1 MEEARKFKG
10 IWIPAELWLDRNL
23 NINEKIFLIEIDS
36 LSATS
41 RGCYKSNAAFA
52 EFFGL
57 SKSRV
62 SEIINGLA
70 AKGLLEIKII
80 RDGKQIV
87 ERRIYLAPKHVTE
100 KVFENPTTPSA
111 DQPPPYSEN
120 RSPLFGNS
128 GYPYSENAAER
139 DNTLSNTVEGKASLV
154 AAAPLGE
161 KLNAAAPSR
170 ASKPKKH
177 GTDEDH
183 KAARW
188 IFGKIVKLGGDPK
201 QPNWDAWANDIRL
214 TREQDGRTHREICEL
229 FDWANKDSFWCTN
242 ILSPS
247 KLRKSWD
254 SLAVKRL
261 AAQAPKVDIKP
272 AKFDPLAFVNQ
283 TGANHDNPGYD
294 DFIDG
299 QAVRIE

>member
-1 MEEARKFKG
+1 MDDARKFKG

-36 LSATS
+36 LSAS
-41 RGCYKSNAAFA
+41 ARGCYKSNAAFA

-70 AKGLLEIKII
+70 AKGLLDIKII

-87 ERRIYLAPKHVTE
+87 ERRIYLTPKHATE
-100 KVFENPTTPSA
+100 KVFENPTTP
-111 DQPPPYSEN
+111 PENPTTPYSEN
-120 RSPLFGNS
+120 RRDLVGNS

-139 DNTLSNTVEGKASLV
+139 DNTLSNTTEGISPRV
-154 AAAPLGE
+154 AGAPIGE
-161 KLNAAAPSR
+161 KNSTSAPR
-170 ASKPKKH
+170 ATKPKKH
-177 GTDEDH
+177 GSDEDH

-188 IFGKIVKLGGDPK
+188 IFGKVLKLGGDPK
-201 QPNWDAWANDIRL
+201 EPNWDAWANDIRL

-229 FDWANKDSFWCTN
+229 FDWANRDEFWRTN
-242 ILSPS
+242 ILAPS
-247 KLRKSWD
+247 KLRKQWD
-254 SLAVKRL
+254 TLAVKRL
-261 AAQAPKVDIKP
+261 AAHAPKADIKLG
-272 AKFDPLAFVNQ
+272 KFDPLAFVNQ
-283 TGANHDNPGYD
+283 KGTAHVIPGSD
-294 DFIDG
+294 DYIDG